1 MPKILA
7 LQEFWAL
14 LELLGAAEALNCGK
28 LRDITLLIRFN

>member
-28 LRDITLLIRFN
+28 LRGITLIIRFN